1 MVDKPYSFG
10 ELCEVAFEKGILTDE
25 ESFNLLMEK
34 MAPTLVQKK
43 RDTKAQ
49 NIEAVNKTLMLAP
62 DASVKLAAEATKVE
76 NLVTWCEGAK
86 QLIGL
91 PPIINNGETPPVAS
105 DDVELFDTTSPSV
118 VVVQKDSES
127 PSDQSTVDVVLEE
140 AGEHD
145 TRDGQTTIVAADRTV
160 SDNDKHFVDEPGHAI
175 AQQGV
180 EGDLQDLDQQYDA
193 LVAAGLPGGGW
204 HDLYNKARSCLSTS
218 TRNYKECKL
227 ASQQFMKVAAKN
239 EQRLHGFQAAAAA
252 EIVAGLA
259 PKLEPA
265 LEVARSF
272 PADSKKLTAAMMES
286 FSTTNQNINNLSEAL
301 SDARDTFAKNS
312 AILKDILNT
321 NGLFGSV
328 NGEATFDIIGT
339 LQQMT
344 PSINESAS
352 VQHPPVVSE
361 PPPRPTLDPTDLPK
375 VDSINQIDP
384 DCPEPC

>member
-76 NLVTWCEGAK
+76 NLMTWCEGAK

-91 PPIINNGETPPVAS
+91 PPINNLGETPPVTS

-286 FSTTNQNINNLSEAL
+286 FTTTNQNINNLSEAL
-301 SDARDTFAKNS
+301 SDARDTN
-312 AILKDILNT
+312 LLR
-321 NGLFGSV
+321 
-328 NGEATFDIIGT
+328 T
-339 LQQMT
+339 LQFLRT
-344 PSINESAS
+344 FSIQTGCLA
-352 VQHPPVVSE
+352 VSMVKLLLILLGLSS
-361 PPPRPTLDPTDLPK
+361 R
-375 VDSINQIDP
+375 
-384 DCPEPC
+384 